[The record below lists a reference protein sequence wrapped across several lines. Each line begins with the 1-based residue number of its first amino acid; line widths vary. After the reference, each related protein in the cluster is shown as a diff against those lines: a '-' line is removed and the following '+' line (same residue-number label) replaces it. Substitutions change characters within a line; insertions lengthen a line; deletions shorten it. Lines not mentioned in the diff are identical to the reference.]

1 MMFFHSYVKYVTV
14 NTCVVTKDLCIH
26 AAFSKRAC
34 SKLCICLLART
45 CQKLV
50 STPPPAITDIGQL
63 NMDES
68 RYYDYNSNLYLF
80 L

>member
-50 STPPPAITDIGQL
+50 STPPPAITDIG
-63 NMDES
+63 
-68 RYYDYNSNLYLF
+68 
-80 L
+80 